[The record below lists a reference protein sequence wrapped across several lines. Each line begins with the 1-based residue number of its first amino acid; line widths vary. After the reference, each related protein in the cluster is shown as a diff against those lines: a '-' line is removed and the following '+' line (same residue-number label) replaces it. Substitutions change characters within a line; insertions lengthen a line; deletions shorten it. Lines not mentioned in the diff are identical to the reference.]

1 MKRLLGLALAAL
13 AACAGTT
20 PQPDYGA
27 RADAAVAAAF
37 EGGDANLVARATQR
51 DDVQRLCSKYR
62 DAPPAEEARALMA
75 AERAA
80 IRYPASG
87 RVMGDW
93 RSGKAI
99 AEDVAGMRFGDA
111 PKRPSGGNCYAC
123 HQLDPKDAVYGNIG
137 PSLRAYGAMRGSSE
151 AMQRLTYERIYNPQ
165 AFSACSTMPR
175 FGHNGV
181 LTPEQISDLV
191 ALLLDPQSPVNQ

>member
-1 MKRLLGLALAAL
+1 MKRLPGLALAAL

-37 EGGDANLVARATQR
+37 EGGDAKLVARANQQ
-51 DDVQRLCSKYR
+51 DDAQRLCSKFR
-62 DAPPAEEARALMA
+62 DAPPAGEAQSLMA
-75 AERAA
+75 AQRAA

-87 RVMGDW
+87 RMMGDW
-93 RSGKAI
+93 RRGKAI

-111 PKRPSGGNCYAC
+111 PEKPSGGNCYAC
-123 HQLDPKDAVYGNIG
+123 HQLEPKDMVYGNIG
-137 PSLRAYGAMRGSSE
+137 PSLRAYGVLRGPGE
-151 AMQRLTYERIYNPQ
+151 AMQRLTYERIYNAQ
-165 AFSACSTMPR
+165 AFTACSTMPR

-191 ALLLDPQSPVNQ
+191 ALLLDPRSPVNQ